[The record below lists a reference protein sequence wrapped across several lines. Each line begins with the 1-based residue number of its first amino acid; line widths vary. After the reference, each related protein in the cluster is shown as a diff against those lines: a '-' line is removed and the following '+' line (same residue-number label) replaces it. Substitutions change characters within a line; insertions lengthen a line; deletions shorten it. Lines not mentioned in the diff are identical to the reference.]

1 MSAKKTDKTMWAV
14 TVEGGP
20 RAVQAEKPRAPKPG
34 EVLIHIDRVGICGTD
49 LEMFEGYTDFHGIIG
64 HEFAGTVVEADLYSW
79 IRRRVTASINLP
91 PKLRGMVDW
100 KAAKHHP
107 ERAALGIRGH
117 DGAMAEYLLIP
128 EGLLVALPD
137 SVSDAAGAMAEPLAA
152 ALDALD
158 HLPPG
163 DDPILLVGDGR
174 LAQLIGRA
182 YLSQGGAVEVA
193 GRNEAKLKRLAE
205 RGATVLEG
213 APEAKRYR
221 RVIEASGSPE
231 GFANA
236 LQACAPEGTIVVK
249 STFTGS
255 AEIDLA
261 RIVVDE
267 ITVTGSRCGN
277 LAAAVD
283 AIASGRI
290 EVEDLVTD
298 VFPLRDAEAAFKR
311 AREADAIKVQ
321 LEP

>member
-1 MSAKKTDKTMWAV
+1 MSKPNSPERMWAV
-14 TVEGGP
+14 TVDGGP
-20 RAVQAEKPRAPKPG
+20 CAVQVEKPRSPEPG

-49 LEMFEGYTDFHGIIG
+49 LEMFEGYTDFRGIIG

-91 PKLRGMVDW
+91 PNLRGMVDW
-100 KAAKHHP
+100 RAAKHHP
-107 ERAALGIRGH
+107 ERSALGIRGH

-137 SVSDAAGAMAEPLAA
+137 TVSNAAGAMAEPLAA

-158 HLPPG
+158 RLPPG

-182 YLSQGGAVEVA
+182 YLSRGGAVEVS
-193 GRNEAKLKRLAE
+193 GRNKAKLMLLAD
-205 RGATVLEG
+205 RGASVLQGPPKE
-213 APEAKRYR
+213 KQYR

-231 GFANA
+231 GFASA
-236 LQACAPEGTIVVK
+236 LAACAPEGTIVAK
-249 STFTGS
+249 STFSGT

-267 ITVTGSRCGN
+267 ITVTGSRCGD
-277 LAAAVD
+277 LTAAVD
-283 AIASGRI
+283 EIASGRI

-298 VFPLRDAEAAFKR
+298 VFPLQEAEAAFTR